1 MLQVNNNFMAT
12 FRIKTEAK
20 MQQVYNIEAETKE
33 EAEKIALENT
43 QDFIE
48 QTQISPGVVIDE
60 EVTSEDK

>member
-1 MLQVNNNFMAT
+1 MAT